1 MVEEKKLNIQVT
13 CHIEQSK
20 THAVTKRKNLLK
32 ADVRQQHPLYYQW
45 FLLQNINIM

>member
-20 THAVTKRKNLLK
+20 THAVTKRKKLLK
-32 ADVRQQHPLYYQW
+32 ADVRQQHPSTTSGFCYK
-45 FLLQNINIM
+45 I